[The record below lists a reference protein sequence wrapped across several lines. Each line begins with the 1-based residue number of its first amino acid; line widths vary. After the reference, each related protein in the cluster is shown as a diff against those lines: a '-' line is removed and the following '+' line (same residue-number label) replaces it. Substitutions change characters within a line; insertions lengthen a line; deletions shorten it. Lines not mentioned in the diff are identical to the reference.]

1 MRFRSL
7 SLLVLGVLGSM
18 VLPTSLRAADESS
31 ESAEIAALRA
41 EVAALRAQLGEKEDT
56 IRTLEARNTALET
69 DITTVQQTVAL
80 ASSDGLAGHGMGI
93 APTSALDWTAA
104 MKVATAARFMVK
116 GSNVLTVMPT
126 GSMKPVFDERAIL
139 LTEAANFD
147 DLKVG
152 DIVTYKHPKY
162 GMPVVHRILEKR
174 GDKFWSKGDNN
185 GRMDNVYITRKNY
198 TGRVFGIIYAKE
210 PSQQADRFSLASSR
224 RR

>member
-7 SLLVLGVLGSM
+7 SLLALGVLGSM
-18 VLPTSLRAADESS
+18 VLPGSLAADDEL
-31 ESAEIAALRA
+31 AALRA
-41 EVAALRAQLGEKEDT
+41 EVAALRAQLAEKDDA
-56 IRTLEARNTALET
+56 IHSLEARNTALET
-69 DITTVQQTVAL
+69 DMTAVQQTVVM
-80 ASSDGLAGHGMGI
+80 ASSDGTAGRGLGI
-93 APTSALDWTAA
+93 APTSALDWTSA

-116 GSNVLTVMPT
+116 GSNLLTVMPT

-152 DIVTYKHPKY
+152 DIVTYKHPRY

-185 GRMDNVYITRKNY
+185 GRMDEVYITRQNFQ
-198 TGRVFGIIYAKE
+198 GRVFGIIYAKE
-210 PSQQADRFSLASSR
+210 PSKQADRYSGTLAR
-224 RR
+224 R